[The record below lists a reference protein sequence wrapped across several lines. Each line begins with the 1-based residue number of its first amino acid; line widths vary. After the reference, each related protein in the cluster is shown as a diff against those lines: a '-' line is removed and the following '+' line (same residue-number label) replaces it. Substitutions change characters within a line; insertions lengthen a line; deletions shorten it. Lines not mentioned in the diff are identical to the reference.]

1 VRCALAA
8 TVRGRLTLGEMTL
21 YLVAFRQGQQ
31 SFQSILTALGS
42 MYEDRTVS
50 GDTMTVNARS
60 TNAPRESVTR
70 IEGRYTPGW
79 VSQVIAS
86 DSFQAYLSTRKEE
99 IVDPLLRGAVEESF
113 KGLVLQSMAALRRK
127 LEANPTDDLAL
138 EVFKNSARALGYGA
152 RVQVDARV
160 QHTHSLIGV
169 LTGLPPVERVVAQEP
184 LALQQSA

>member
-1 VRCALAA
+1 MFVDPV
-8 TVRGRLTLGEMTL
+8 TGEMRGGIAKTSYSHEAMADL
-21 YLVAFRQGQQ
+21 ILGNPAIDQGE
-31 SFQSILTALGS
+31 I
-42 MYEDRTVS
+42 
-50 GDTMTVNARS
+50 ARHF
-60 TNAPRESVTR
+60 
-70 IEGRYTPGW
+70 GYTPGW